1 VIQRQKGL
9 LVNEKTVMNFEDG
22 ATDFWRLNKSLF
34 AANGAEHVTT
44 S

>member
-22 ATDFWRLNKSLF
+22 ATDFWRLN
-34 AANGAEHVTT
+34 NGAEHVTT